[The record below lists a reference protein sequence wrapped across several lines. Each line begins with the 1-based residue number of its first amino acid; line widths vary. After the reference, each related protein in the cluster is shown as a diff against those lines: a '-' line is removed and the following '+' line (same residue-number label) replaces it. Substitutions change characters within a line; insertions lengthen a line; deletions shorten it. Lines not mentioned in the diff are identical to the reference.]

1 MEEEGGFVLLNIEN
15 EKYGKRNKS
24 NLYTNA
30 CLFFY
35 KLFLKGWNGSQR
47 VKLSM
52 LELVEILKERI
63 VFKVFVYIQFLR
75 PVFKLFNN
83 SNHSKYSQY
92 LIRYIS

>member
-1 MEEEGGFVLLNIEN
+1 MLV
-15 EKYGKRNKS
+15 
-24 NLYTNA
+24 
-30 CLFFY
+30 FY

-52 LELVEILKERI
+52 LELLEILKERI

-83 SNHSKYSQY
+83 SNHSKYP
-92 LIRYIS
+92 